1 MGWWQISTV
10 SPCVCHCLSLS
21 WRNNIFG
28 SGHAQFPWSQ
38 MSHGGRATLCESLR
52 LCKRDFIHTSVPAHW
67 EGATATRGDRNTRL
81 SVPVFVEDR
90 QIACSFTTT
99 HHSLQVC
106 RYITEVKV
114 HQQTQM
120 TKKAAK
126 KSLSPVFVNHPSV
139 AQNEKI
145 YLLC

>member
-1 MGWWQISTV
+1 
-10 SPCVCHCLSLS
+10 
-21 WRNNIFG
+21 
-28 SGHAQFPWSQ
+28 